1 MTPFT
6 VKTRRCVVSAVCS
19 MLPLF
24 ALISCS
30 SLAPDSGVVI
40 TSGKNS
46 EMQLGEADVVKFVE
60 EWQQAKPGIERLT
73 ELEADLAFLIA
84 EVSKMS
90 DLNTAPQRYADDALQ
105 PDTDLVENGDNVI
118 VATMAGTSAGE
129 SAAAT
134 EPAASTTEETLV
146 SAAPS
151 SDYGLHLA
159 SFLKPYSAKFGWY
172 LVNKEYP
179 SLFAGLNP
187 KLQLIQ
193 KPNQTLYSLRV
204 GPFASEA
211 QAKRAC
217 IKLQQRNYRCQPAD
231 FSGEPLVDI

>member
-1 MTPFT
+1 MTQFT

-73 ELEADLAFLIA
+73 ELKADLAFLIA

-105 PDTDLVENGDNVI
+105 PDTTLIEHGDNVI
-118 VATMAGTSAGE
+118 VANMIGASAT
-129 SAAAT
+129 AT

-146 SAAPS
+146 STAPS

-172 LVNKEYP
+172 LINKEYP
-179 SLFAGLNP
+179 LLFAGLNP

-211 QAKRAC
+211 QAKWAC
-217 IKLQQRNYRCQPAD
+217 IKLKQRNYRCQPAD